1 MKVNYPEIEV
11 IAIHESVS
19 EDVNAYLVKHGW
31 DQWNI
36 KFAQDVMKGANGEVY
51 TSLVNGDAVPVT
63 VIVDQQGKIVYNS
76 VKSMEYD
83 SLAEIVAPLLSEN
96 VSNSFEK

>member
-1 MKVNYPEIEV
+1 
-11 IAIHESVS
+11 
-19 EDVNAYLVKHGW
+19 
-31 DQWNI
+31 
-36 KFAQDVMKGANGEVY
+36 MKGANGEVY